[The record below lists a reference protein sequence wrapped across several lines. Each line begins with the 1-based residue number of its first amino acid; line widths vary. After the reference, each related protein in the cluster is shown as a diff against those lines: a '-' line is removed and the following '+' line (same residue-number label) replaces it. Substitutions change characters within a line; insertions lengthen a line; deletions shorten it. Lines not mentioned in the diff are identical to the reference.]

1 MTQSSQ
7 LYLETVNASLGD
19 VYSIAQSYRAEKSQ
33 TRRHVAE
40 YTHVEAECPF
50 ISFDGKD
57 GLLDRI
63 EDLIVD
69 VCERMMASPAGAMI
83 KELNPDLKVPQKPFR
98 RMSYV
103 EGIEWLRKADYRKDD
118 GTLYEFG
125 EDIPEAPERHMTD
138 TIGEYILF
146 HSFPAEIKS
155 FYMPRREDDNRLTE
169 SVDVLGP
176 GVGEIVGGSMRIWD
190 YDALFEGYKRE
201 GFTDEDIKNNYYWYT
216 DQRKFGSCPHGGYGL
231 GLERFLTW
239 ICGLHHI
246 RDTCLYPRF
255 VGRCK
260 P

>member
-1 MTQSSQ
+1 MRHFNNSAPLLPFLYHFHHVLHHNFTIFKSSTQFS
-7 LYLETVNASLGD
+7 
-19 VYSIAQSYRAEKSQ
+19 
-33 TRRHVAE
+33 
-40 YTHVEAECPF
+40 PF
-50 ISFDGKD
+50 ISTA
-57 GLLDRI
+57 
-63 EDLIVD
+63 V
-69 VCERMMASPAGAMI
+69 
-83 KELNPDLKVPQKPFR
+83 
-98 RMSYV
+98 
-103 EGIEWLRKADYRKDD
+103 
-118 GTLYEFG
+118 YEFG

-155 FYMPRREDDNRLTE
+155 FYMPRREDDQRLTE

>member
-1 MTQSSQ
+1 M
-7 LYLETVNASLGD
+7 NF
-19 VYSIAQSYRAEKSQ
+19 
-33 TRRHVAE
+33 
-40 YTHVEAECPF
+40 F
-50 ISFDGKD
+50 I
-57 GLLDRI
+57 
-63 EDLIVD
+63 
-69 VCERMMASPAGAMI
+69 
-83 KELNPDLKVPQKPFR
+83 
-98 RMSYV
+98 
-103 EGIEWLRKADYRKDD
+103 
-118 GTLYEFG
+118 LYEFG

-138 TIGEYILF
+138 TINECILF

-169 SVDVLGP
+169 SVDVLIP

-201 GFTDEDIKNNYYWYT
+201 GFSDQDIKDNYYWYT